1 MKIDLPERQRW
12 LMLAAGAGVVLLILN
27 WAVITPLGAAWTAHA
42 DEIARLRTSIAE
54 GRGLLARGPHLQQV
68 WSGMRTEA
76 LPRDQAQSEHD
87 VIFAF
92 ENWSRVSGVELGA
105 VKPQWKQGATPDYS
119 VLECRLDA
127 SGSLAALSR
136 FLFELGKA
144 PMALRV
150 EAVELTSRDETGQRL
165 TLGLTVTGLRLYP
178 QEGKS

>member
-1 MKIDLPERQRW
+1 MKIDVPERQR
-12 LMLAAGAGVVLLILN
+12 
-27 WAVITPLGAAWTAHA
+27 
-42 DEIARLRTSIAE
+42 SIAE
-54 GRGLLARGPHLQQV
+54 GRSLVARGPHLHEV

-76 LPRDQAQSEHD
+76 LPRDQAQAEHD
-87 VIFAF
+87 VIFAL

-105 VKPQWKQGATPDYS
+105 VRPQWKQGATQDYS
-119 VLECRLDA
+119 LLECRLDA
-127 SGSLAALSR
+127 TGSLAALSR

-144 PMALRV
+144 PLALRV